1 MATSLCGNARADCEA
16 VGLRRATK
24 PAFFNHVG
32 ADGAASVH
40 ESHVVSAAESS
51 GNAAPSW
58 HLRSRARFSPVGG
71 SSLGGS
77 GMV

>member
-16 VGLRRATK
+16 VGFRRATK
-24 PAFFNHVG
+24 PAFVYHVG
-32 ADGAASVH
+32 ADGAVSVH
-40 ESHVVSAAESS
+40 ESHFVSAAKSS
-51 GNAAPSW
+51 GSAVPSW
-58 HLRSRARFSPVGG
+58 HLRSQARFSPVGG